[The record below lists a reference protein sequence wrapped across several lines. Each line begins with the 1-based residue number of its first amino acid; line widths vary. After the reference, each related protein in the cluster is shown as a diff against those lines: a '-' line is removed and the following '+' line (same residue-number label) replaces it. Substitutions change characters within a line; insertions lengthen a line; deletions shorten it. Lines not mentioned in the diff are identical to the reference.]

1 MQPDVSPA
9 TPPFWPTTRRIAT
22 KELGLF
28 FSSPIGYL
36 FLLAFLGVTL
46 FAFFWG
52 ETFFARNISD
62 VRPMFEWLPVLL
74 IFLCSALTMRMWSEE
89 RRSGTLE
96 FVVTMPA
103 SVPQFV
109 IGKFLACVVLL
120 GIALAL
126 TLPLPISVALLGDL
140 DWGPVISGYLAAGFL
155 GATYLA
161 IGLFQSAR
169 SDNQIVSLILSVL
182 LCGVF
187 YMVGHPLLTD
197 LFTGGVADALRSV
210 GAGSRFESITRGVLD
225 LRDLWFYASLT
236 AIVLARN
243 VNVVQRLGWA
253 WPRDGASMQARQ
265 RHRRGLAVFGLL
277 AANLIVSNVWL
288 HHVNFLRWDVTQGNQ
303 YSISDATHGYLRQ
316 LREPLLIRGYFSEKT
331 HPLLAPL
338 APQLKDLLA
347 EYEVAGAGQVRLE
360 LIDPADDP
368 ELEDE
373 ANTKYGIRP
382 VPFQV
387 ADRYQASL
395 VNSYFDVLVQYGDE
409 YEVLGFRELIDVKVR
424 GEADLDV
431 QLRNPEYDITRSIKK
446 VLFGFQ
452 GGGSVFDSVSDNLTF
467 VGYLSPPSRLPEALA
482 ELRVDLD
489 AVLAEL
495 QAESDGKLAV
505 QMVDPDAGDG
515 SVALQIAEDFGFR
528 PMAASLFDA
537 NTFYFYLTLT
547 DGETVVQMPI
557 PESFDADGLKRGIEE
572 GLKRFAAGLL
582 KTVAL
587 SAPEAPPPY
596 MAQQMPQPPGN
607 QYASLRDVLGADFD
621 LETASLSGGEP
632 PAAAEVLFVV
642 DPKSLDEQSVFA
654 VDQFLMRGGTVLL
667 AASSFNATYAQDSLY
682 ATPNDTGLD
691 EWLAHHGLT
700 LDKSFV
706 MDPQNAAFPLPVIR
720 EVGGFRFQDVQ
731 MQDYPYF
738 VDVRDEGL
746 NADSAITSGV
756 PQLTMTWASPVDVDE
771 EANAARAV
779 TTLLQSSPASWRST
793 DTDIM
798 PKLDLEGEVTYTPVG
813 EAGSNALA
821 VLVEGRFDSFFDES
835 PVFEQAREAAAEAS
849 EAAASDT
856 ASETESDIEAIDE
869 LADLGLDH
877 DHDHEAELGE
887 EGEAAETEG
896 IGEIGAV
903 IERSPE
909 SARLILIGSS
919 TFVSDQNIRL
929 IGSTDGTIYANSIE
943 MLANV
948 ADWAVE
954 EQSLLS
960 IRSRGHFN
968 RTLPPMSEDDQ
979 RTWEYVNYLLALVG
993 VGAVF
998 LIARQRRQAV
1008 RKRFAGW
1015 LDEASANRPEEA
1027 A

>member
-1 MQPDVSPA
+1 MQPEASRA
-9 TPPFWPTTRRIAT
+9 TPPFWPTTRRIAS
-22 KELGLF
+22 KELSLF

-36 FLLAFLGVTL
+36 FLLAYLGATL

-74 IFLCSALTMRMWSEE
+74 IFLASALTMRMWSEE

-103 SVPQFV
+103 SVLQFV
-109 IGKFLACVVLL
+109 VGKFLACLTLL
-120 GIALAL
+120 AIALGL
-126 TLPLPISVALLGDL
+126 TLPLPITVSVLGDL
-140 DWGPVISGYLAAGFL
+140 DWGPVLCGYAAAAFL

-161 IGLFQSAR
+161 IGQFQSAR
-169 SDNQIVSLILSVL
+169 SDNQIVALILSVL
-182 LCGVF
+182 LCGAF
-187 YMVGHPLLTD
+187 YMLGHPLVTD
-197 LFTGGVADALRSV
+197 LFGSGVTDVLRRI

-225 LRDLWFYASLT
+225 FRDLWFYASLVGL
-236 AIVLARN
+236 VLAGN
-243 VNVVQRLGWA
+243 VIVIERQGWA
-253 WPRDGASMQARQ
+253 QAQDGASDEARA
-265 RHRRGLAVFGLL
+265 RHRRRRRVVA
-277 AANLIVSNVWL
+277 LIVVNLLLSNVW
-288 HHVNFLRWDVTQGNQ
+288 VNQIAWLRWDVTEGNQ
-303 YSISDATHGYLRQ
+303 YSISEATRNYLRQ

-338 APQLKDLLA
+338 APQLKDLLT
-347 EYEVAGAGQVRLE
+347 EYEVAGDGQVRLE
-360 LIDPADDP
+360 LVDPADDP
-368 ELEDE
+368 EIEDE

-395 VNSYFDVLVQYGDE
+395 VNSYFDVLIGYGDE

-424 GEADLDV
+424 GESDLDV
-431 QLRNPEYDITRSIKK
+431 QLRSPEYDITRSIKK

-452 GGGSVFDSVSDNLTF
+452 GGGSVFDSITDNVTF
-467 VGYLSPPSRLPEALA
+467 VGYLSPPEQLPEALA
-482 ELRVDLD
+482 DLRVDLD

-495 QAESDGKLAV
+495 EAESDGKLAV
-505 QMVDPDAGDG
+505 QTLDPDAGDG
-515 SVALQIAEDFGFR
+515 SVALQIAEDYGFR

-607 QYASLRDVLGADFD
+607 EYASLRDVLGADFD
-621 LETASLSGGEP
+621 LESASLSGGEP
-632 PAAAEVLFVV
+632 PATAEVLFVV

-654 VDQFLMRGGTVLL
+654 IDQFLMQGGTVVL
-667 AASSFNATYAQDSLY
+667 AASSFNSTYAQDSLY

-691 EWLAHHGLT
+691 DWLAHHGLS

-738 VDVRDEGL
+738 VDVRGDGL
-746 NADSAITSGV
+746 NADNAITSGV
-756 PQLTMTWASPVDVDE
+756 PQLTMTWASPVEVDE
-771 EANAARAV
+771 EANSGRTV
-779 TTLLQSSPASWRST
+779 TTLVQSSPASWRST

-798 PKLDLEGEVTYTPVG
+798 PKLDVAGEVTYTPVG
-813 EAGSNALA
+813 EAGSNTLA

-835 PVFEQAREAAAEAS
+835 PVFEQARDAAGEDAEADVS
-849 EAAASDT
+849 EPV
-856 ASETESDIEAIDE
+856 SDIEAIDE
-869 LADLGLDH
+869 LADLDLDH
-877 DHDHEAELGE
+877 DPEHDHEAEQGE
-887 EGEAAETEG
+887 EGEAASTEG
-896 IGEIGAV
+896 IGEIGTV

-909 SARLILIGSS
+909 SARLVLIGSS

-929 IGSTDGTIYANSIE
+929 IGSADGTIYANSIQ

-979 RTWEYVNYLLALVG
+979 RTWESVNYLLALVG
-993 VGAVF
+993 VGVVF
-998 LIARQRRQAV
+998 LIARQRRQAM
-1008 RKRFAGW
+1008 RRRFAGW
-1015 LDEASANRPEEA
+1015 LDDASANAAEEA

>member
-1 MQPDVSPA
+1 MQPEPRSA
-9 TPPFWPTTRRIAT
+9 APFWPITRRIAT
-22 KELGLF
+22 KELWLF

-109 IGKFLACVVLL
+109 IGKFLACLVLL
-120 GIALAL
+120 AIALTL
-126 TLPLPISVALLGDL
+126 TLPLPVTVALLGDL
-140 DWGPVISGYLAAGFL
+140 DWGPVVAAYLAAGFL

-169 SDNQIVSLILSVL
+169 GDNQIVALILSVL
-182 LCGVF
+182 LCGAF
-187 YMVGHPLLTD
+187 YMVGHPLLTE
-197 LFTGGVADALRSV
+197 LFSSTVADALRSI

-225 LRDLWFYASLT
+225 FRDLWFYASLT
-236 AIVLARN
+236 ALVLARN
-243 VNVVQRLGWA
+243 VVVVRRQGWA
-253 WPRDGASMQARQ
+253 LPRDGASIPTRQ
-265 RHRRGLAVFGLL
+265 RHRAGLVVFGLL
-277 AANLIVSNVWL
+277 AANLIVSNFWL
-288 HHVNFLRWDVTQGNQ
+288 HQVTFLRWDVTQGNQ

-338 APQLKDLLA
+338 APQLKDLLT

-395 VNSYFDVLVQYGDE
+395 VNSYFDVLIGYGDE

-452 GGGSVFDSVSDNLTF
+452 GGGSIFDSVTDNVTF
-467 VGYLSPPSRLPEALA
+467 TGYFSPPERLPEALA
-482 ELRVDLD
+482 DLRINLD
-489 AVLAEL
+489 AVLQELEAE
-495 QAESDGKLAV
+495 AGGKLAV
-505 QMVDPDAGDG
+505 QVVDPDAGDG
-515 SVALQIAEDFGFR
+515 SVALQIAEDYGFR

-537 NTFYFYLTLT
+537 NTFYFYLTLS
-547 DGETVVQMPI
+547 DGDTVVQMPI
-557 PESFDADGLKRGIEE
+557 PESLDADGLRRGIEE

-621 LETASLSGGEP
+621 LETASLADGEP
-632 PAAAEVLFVV
+632 PALAEVLFVV
-642 DPKSLDEQSVFA
+642 DPKALDEKSVFA
-654 VDQFLMRGGTVLL
+654 IDQFLMRGGTVVL
-667 AASSFNATYAQDSLY
+667 AASSFNTTYAQDSLY
-682 ATPNDTGLD
+682 ATPNNTGLD
-691 EWLAHHGLT
+691 DWLAHNGLT

-720 EVGGFRFQDVQ
+720 EMGGFRFQDVQ

-738 VDVRDEGL
+738 VDVRGDGL
-746 NADSAITSGV
+746 NPDNAITSGV
-756 PQLTMTWASPVDVDE
+756 PQLTMTWASPVDVDA
-771 EANAARAV
+771 EANAGRSV
-779 TTLLQSSPASWRST
+779 TTLAESSAASWRST

-798 PKLDLEGEVTYTPVG
+798 PKLDLDGDVTYTPVG
-813 EAGSNALA
+813 DMASNALA
-821 VLVEGRFDSFFDES
+821 VLVEGRFDSFFEES
-835 PVFEQAREAAAEAS
+835 PVFEEALDDRSS
-849 EAAASDT
+849 EPTGEEDEVTDVDAL
-856 ASETESDIEAIDE
+856 DE
-869 LADLGLDH
+869 LADFH
-877 DHDHEAELGE
+877 DDGHEHGE
-887 EGEAAETEG
+887 EAEAAETDG

-919 TFVSDQNIRL
+919 TFVADQNIRL
-929 IGSTDGTIYANSIE
+929 IGSADGTIYVNSIE

-954 EQSLLS
+954 DQSLLS

-968 RTLPPMSEDDQ
+968 RTLPPMGEDDQ
-979 RTWEYVNYLLALVG
+979 RMWEYVNYLLALLGVG
-993 VGAVF
+993 VVF
-998 LIARQRRQAV
+998 LIARQRRQAM
-1008 RKRFAGW
+1008 RKRFADW
-1015 LDEASANRPEEA
+1015 LANDTASAGEA

>member
-1 MQPDVSPA
+1 M
-9 TPPFWPTTRRIAT
+9 
-22 KELGLF
+22 
-28 FSSPIGYL
+28 
-36 FLLAFLGVTL
+36 TL

-103 SVPQFV
+103 SVLQFV
-109 IGKFLACVVLL
+109 LGKFLACLVLL
-120 GIALAL
+120 AIALML
-126 TLPLPISVALLGDL
+126 TIPLPVTVGLLGDL
-140 DWGPVISGYLAAGFL
+140 DWGPVVSAYLAAGFL
-155 GATYLA
+155 GAAYLA
-161 IGLFQSAR
+161 VGLFQSSR
-169 SDNQIVSLILSVL
+169 GDNQIVALILSVL
-182 LCGVF
+182 ICGAF
-187 YMVGHPLLTD
+187 YMVGHPLLTE
-197 LFTGGVADALRSV
+197 LFSSAVADVLRSI
-210 GAGSRFESITRGVLD
+210 GAGARFESITRGVLD
-225 LRDLWFYASLT
+225 FRDLWFYASLT
-236 AIVLARN
+236 ALLLALN
-243 VNVVQRLGWA
+243 VMVVEARGWA
-253 WPRDGASMQARQ
+253 RERDGASVQTRQ
-265 RHRRGLAVFGLL
+265 RHRTRYAVVGLL
-277 AANLIVSNVWL
+277 SANLLVSNVWV
-288 HHVNFLRWDVTQGNQ
+288 HDIAFLRWDVTEGSQ
-303 YSISDATHGYLRQ
+303 YSISDATRSYLRQ
-316 LREPLLIRGYFSEKT
+316 LREPLLIRGYFSGKT

-338 APQLKDLLA
+338 APQLKDLLR
-347 EYEVAGAGQVRLE
+347 EYELVGGGQVRLE

-368 ELEDE
+368 EKEDE

-424 GEADLDV
+424 GEAGLDV
-431 QLRNPEYDITRSIKK
+431 QLRNPEYDITRSVKK

-452 GGGSVFDSVSDNLTF
+452 GGGSVFDSVTDDVTF
-467 VGYLSPPSRLPEALA
+467 TGYLSPSERLPEALA
-482 ELRVDLD
+482 SLRVDLD
-489 AVLAEL
+489 AVLEEL

-515 SVALQIAEDFGFR
+515 SVALQIAEGYGFR

-537 NTFYFYLTLT
+537 NTFYFYLTLS
-547 DGETVVQMPI
+547 DGETVVQMPL
-557 PESFDADGLKRGIEE
+557 PESFDAEGLRRGIEE

-596 MAQQMPQPPGN
+596 MAQQMPEPPGN
-607 QYASLRDVLGADFD
+607 QYASLRDALGADFD
-621 LETASLSGGEP
+621 LESASLAGGEP
-632 PAAAEVLFVV
+632 PAAAEVLFVM
-642 DPKSLDEQSVFA
+642 DPKSLDERSVFA
-654 VDQFLMRGGTVLL
+654 IDQFLMRGGTVVL

-682 ATPNDTGLD
+682 ATPNNTGLD
-691 EWLAHHGLT
+691 DWLAHHGLT

-720 EVGGFRFQDVQ
+720 EVGGFRFQDVR

-738 VDVRDEGL
+738 VDARGEGL
-746 NADSAITSGV
+746 DADNAITSGV

-771 EANAARAV
+771 EANAERAV
-779 TTLLQSSPASWRST
+779 TTLVRSSAASWRST

-798 PKLDLEGEVTYTPVG
+798 PQLDLGGEVTYAPVD
-813 EAGSNALA
+813 EVGSNALA
-821 VLVEGRFDSFFDES
+821 VLVEGRFDSFFEES
-835 PVFEQAREAAAEAS
+835 PMFEEARDAAAEDADGAGS
-849 EAAASDT
+849 EDESADVEELDDLAGVTDDE
-856 ASETESDIEAIDE
+856 ET
-869 LADLGLDH
+869 
-877 DHDHEAELGE
+877 ELGE
-887 EGEAAETEG
+887 EGEAAKADG

-909 SARLILIGSS
+909 SARLVLIGSS

-929 IGSTDGTIYANSIE
+929 IGSADGTIYANSVQ

-954 EQSLLS
+954 DQSLLS

-968 RTLPPMSEDDQ
+968 RTLPPMDEDDQ
-979 RTWEYVNYLLALVG
+979 RTWEYVNYLLALIGVG
-993 VGAVF
+993 VVF
-998 LIARQRRQAV
+998 LIARQRRQAA
-1008 RKRFAGW
+1008 RKRFADW
-1015 LDEASANRPEEA
+1015 LTDAGANAREA